1 MAVCRPDVEGTD
13 PDHWPDQRP
22 ETLSPSRLSGVS
34 LPLRGPHNLCVQQT
48 ILMAAALITC
58 VLGTVDQNRTLPFE
72 KCVSR
77 EVGVSQGGQEQT
89 GS

>member
-1 MAVCRPDVEGTD
+1 MAVRRPDMEGTD
-13 PDHWPDQRP
+13 PDHWPGQRP
-22 ETLSPSRLSGVS
+22 ETLSPSRLSGIN

-48 ILMAAALITC
+48 ILTAAALITC
-58 VLGTVDQNRTLPFE
+58 VLGTVGQNGTLPFE

-77 EVGVSQGGQEQT
+77 EAGVSQGGSEHT